1 MNKYSEKLGGLANRL
16 KEETPKTPIQEVK
29 PIPTATAKKEESQL
43 NVWIPK
49 DLLKQVKVH
58 GAETDLSLKEIT
70 IKALEQYLNK

>member
-29 PIPTATAKKEESQL
+29 PIPTAKKEESQL